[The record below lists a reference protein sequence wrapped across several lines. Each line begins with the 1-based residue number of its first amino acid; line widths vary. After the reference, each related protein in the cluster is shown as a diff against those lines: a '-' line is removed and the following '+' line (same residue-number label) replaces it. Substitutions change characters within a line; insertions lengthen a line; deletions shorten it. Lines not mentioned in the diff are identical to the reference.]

1 MSDFKIT
8 DEEEEE
14 LMRQE
19 EFLEEI
25 QEVVAE
31 AAEQAEA
38 SEAVVEEGDV
48 GDVDAEEEVGGI
60 VREEVTEM
68 PTYSRMDLSEKR
80 SLRQWTDWKNSATRY
95 AKDFT
100 PLPSKFQP
108 ENPEYPNSI
117 LMTGSN
123 FYTIGAILLLSL
135 CIYLSVLCC
144 SSKPPPKKSEP
155 QTNLYSFGAFL
166 FGLAVV
172 MIGGLCAVIGMQV
185 YRNELWD
192 TTSALAQTGSMLF

>member
-1 MSDFKIT
+1 M
-8 DEEEEE
+8 DEE
-14 LMRQE
+14 
-19 EFLEEI
+19 
-25 QEVVAE
+25 
-31 AAEQAEA
+31 
-38 SEAVVEEGDV
+38 
-48 GDVDAEEEVGGI
+48 DVDDEEDVGGI

-80 SLRQWTDWKNSATRY
+80 SLRQWTDWKNSPARY

-135 CIYLSVLCC
+135 CIYLSVLCF
-144 SSKPPPKKSEP
+144 SSKDPPPKTDKK
-155 QTNLYSFGAFL
+155 TNFYSFGAFL

-185 YRNELWD
+185 YRNKHWD